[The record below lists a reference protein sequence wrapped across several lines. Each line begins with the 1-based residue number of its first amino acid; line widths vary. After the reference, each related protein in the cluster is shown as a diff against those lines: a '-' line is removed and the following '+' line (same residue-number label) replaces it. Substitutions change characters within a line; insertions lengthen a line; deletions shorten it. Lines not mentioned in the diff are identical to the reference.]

1 MNEDRIVEL
10 ESRLAWQDDLLE
22 QLNQTV
28 AQQEKRISE
37 LERMLELVSER
48 YRALNE
54 TVETL
59 TPPED
64 GAPPHY

>member
-1 MNEDRIVEL
+1 MSEDRIIEL

-28 AQQEKRISE
+28 ARQEKRISE
-37 LERMLELVSER
+37 LERYLELVSER
-48 YRALNE
+48 YRTLSE
-54 TVETL
+54 TVEAL

-64 GAPPHY
+64 SAPPHY